1 MNQYAVSD
9 NLLSSGCGRPISFD
23 LDKVTIPLPCD
34 EDHFTFGYNG
44 PATVMEG
51 THARPRLAPLA
62 RFPAAQIDP
71 QLSSGIIDN
80 TSSAGDRS
88 LYGNLV
94 TITDIWARVA
104 RGALQRGK
112 PASGTKA
119 PWRPDSE
126 FVEMSRELQTWEA
139 TLTNRQVWSPTN
151 LLAYQSKNLDLGY
164 RCIFLIFH
172 LSHIVLRRSYLPMM
186 ARDVQT
192 STTSGFRADVPPPMY
207 WENLVHEM
215 FGHALKVIDLV
226 KSWVPTMPFSRGST
240 PMMVRVTL
248 ALAVIICS
256 ITPQGFAIFMSGSVL
271 SYLKR
276 WSWRGYLF
284 YAHELKSDASV
295 QSAPPSQSTLEALSW
310 TP

>member
-1 MNQYAVSD
+1 MHLLNKSSAQRCPAGHGGSYSVSVHLRVRIIHVLNEPQVSD
-9 NLLSSGCGRPISFD
+9 NLLSSGCGRPLSFD

-34 EDHFTFGYNG
+34 EDHFTFGYHG

-51 THARPRLAPLA
+51 TRARPRLAPPT
-62 RFPAAQIDP
+62 RFPASQIDP
-71 QLSSGIIDN
+71 QLSSVIIDN

-94 TITDIWARVA
+94 TIADIWARVA

-126 FVEMSRELQTWEA
+126 FVEMVGELDTWEA
-139 TLTNRQVWSPTN
+139 TLTNRQTWSLSN

-186 ARDVQT
+186 ARDVH
-192 STTSGFRADVPPPMY
+192 SSSTSGFRPDLPPQMY

-215 FGHALKVIDLV
+215 FGHAIKVIDLV

-240 PMMVRVTL
+240 PMMV
-248 ALAVIICS
+248 S
-256 ITPQGFAIFMSGSVL
+256 
-271 SYLKR
+271 
-276 WSWRGYLF
+276 
-284 YAHELKSDASV
+284 
-295 QSAPPSQSTLEALSW
+295 
-310 TP
+310 

>member
-1 MNQYAVSD
+1 MASVLRLSQEESFGLRPDAPVEQIISAEVSRRTWWVIFSKFTIKVPIYNVLTKPPVSD

-51 THARPRLAPLA
+51 TRARPRLAPHT
-62 RFPAAQIDP
+62 RFPASQIDP
-71 QLSSGIIDN
+71 QLSNGIIDN
-80 TSSAGDRS
+80 TSAGDRS

-94 TITDIWARVA
+94 TIADIWARVA

-126 FVEMSRELQTWEA
+126 FVEMGRELETWEA
-139 TLTNRQVWSPTN
+139 TLTNRQTWSMSN

-172 LSHIVLRRSYLPMM
+172 LSHIVLRRSYLAMM
-186 ARDVQT
+186 ARDVHT
-192 STTSGFRADVPPPMY
+192 SSTSGFRPDLPPPMY
-207 WENLVHEM
+207 WESLVHDM
-215 FGHALKVIDLV
+215 FAHALKVIELV
-226 KSWVPTMPFSRGST
+226 GSWVPTMPFSRGST
-240 PMMVRVTL
+240 PMMV
-248 ALAVIICS
+248 S
-256 ITPQGFAIFMSGSVL
+256 
-271 SYLKR
+271 
-276 WSWRGYLF
+276 
-284 YAHELKSDASV
+284 
-295 QSAPPSQSTLEALSW
+295 
-310 TP
+310 